1 MDIHIKQQS
10 TAFKARP
17 GHTMLK
23 FISKEFNGDKNKIE
37 KFKKLFEN
45 VHQQYTNKNTIIDID
60 SRGNLIYSN
69 TSFPGI
75 KYCYKTNSS
84 HQSSLSEKLLNECP
98 KTIASGENT
107 FFHQVIVKLLKKGVL
122 ISELREKADTDLLG
136 KSFNNL
142 LSIAER
148 ILKENPKSK
157 LTKIEFDAM
166 DSKMVEEK
174 MRKFK
179 GSFWDL
185 IKELSN

>member
-75 KYCYKTNSS
+75 IYCYKTNSS

-107 FFHQVIVKLLKKGVL
+107 FFHHVIVIFCCLKT
-122 ISELREKADTDLLG
+122 IKANCSAVCFTETHDV
-136 KSFNNL
+136 
-142 LSIAER
+142 
-148 ILKENPKSK
+148 ILNHICF
-157 LTKIEFDAM
+157 L
-166 DSKMVEEK
+166 
-174 MRKFK
+174 
-179 GSFWDL
+179 
-185 IKELSN
+185 